1 MIVKLCGH
9 ELRVVLRCWF
19 SWPCLDDGKGGG
31 GVSNICFSN
40 LRHVSGDRT
49 GQGSCGSPWSANIF
63 KYNLPCLSGLKH
75 TFCPSLDKSNDTVCL
90 AQPNRKSSGKQ
101 SSLGCCLR

>member
-1 MIVKLCGH
+1 M
-9 ELRVVLRCWF
+9 
-19 SWPCLDDGKGGG
+19 
-31 GVSNICFSN
+31 SNICFSN

-90 AQPNRKSSGKQ
+90 AQRNRKSSGKQ